1 MKQREDRAMKQVVLA
16 SALALIIGGCS
27 AQQPPAPPPLNLAVL
42 TPPKTE
48 TPPPPTAAEI
58 LAQQPSQV
66 NSAIKQH
73 EQSGEWPVYKTPS
86 EVLYPYGEGPEPV
99 VDCAPLRTTDIQLQ
113 PGETITDVAMGDS
126 ERWMATPASSG
137 DPRNPVPH
145 LAVKPQAS
153 GIQTNLTIYTT
164 KHIYHLL
171 LRSRGRAMQEVEF
184 YYPDEVLA
192 AMKDA
197 DATAAKAKEQSVVD
211 PPGDDNDGGVVKV
224 AVNPGQLNF
233 SYAINGPSV
242 PFRPIRA
249 FDDGSHVYIQMPP
262 GMKTS
267 EAPALLIAAD
277 GGTQMVNYRV
287 EGNYYVVDR
296 LFKQA
301 VLVSGVGREQDRI
314 TIAYAGPTR

>member
-1 MKQREDRAMKQVVLA
+1 MKQIVLA
-16 SALALIIGGCS
+16 GALALILGGC
-27 AQQPPAPPPLNLAVL
+27 AAKQAPAPPPLNLTVL
-42 TPPKTE
+42 APPKTE
-48 TPPPPTAAEI
+48 TPRPPTAAQI
-58 LAQQPSQV
+58 LAEQPTEV
-66 NSAIKQH
+66 RTAIEQH
-73 EQSGEWPVYKTPS
+73 EQSGDWPTYKTAAK
-86 EVLYPYGEGPEPV
+86 VLFPYNEGPEPV

-137 DPRNPVPH
+137 DPRNPVAH
-145 LAVKPQAS
+145 LAVKPQLP
-153 GIQTNLTIYTT
+153 GIATNLTIYTT

-197 DATAAKAKEQSVVD
+197 DATAAKTKEMAAAD
-211 PPGDDNDGGVVKV
+211 PPANESDSGVVKV
-224 AVNPGQLNF
+224 SVNPGQLNF
-233 SYAINGPSV
+233 SYTINGPNV
-242 PFRPIRA
+242 PFRPVRA

-267 EAPALLIAAD
+267 DAPALLIATD

-287 EGNYYVVDR
+287 EGDYSVVDR
-296 LFKQA
+296 LFQQA
-301 VLVSGVGREQDRI
+301 VMVSGVGRQQDRI
-314 TIAYAGPTR
+314 TIAYAGSPR